1 MIVINRTTDGYVLN
15 CMHTGKLHGKGTL
28 IYADGTMVVCEFEHG
43 KYIVP
48 SSHHIDDTIHDKQP
62 QQDDHDD
69 HDVNTTTIDATK
81 LQQENPQQQLPS
93 STAVLTGKQSRRVK
107 KSREVETAGYTPL
120 NLSLL
125 NGSDNNNNN
134 INNNNNN
141 NNNIELGLSRRDRV
155 ILKPH
160 QYS

>member
-1 MIVINRTTDGYVLN
+1 
-15 CMHTGKLHGKGTL
+15 MHTGKLHGKGTL
-28 IYADGTMVVCEFEHG
+28 VYADGPMVECEFEHG

-62 QQDDHDD
+62 QQNDHDD

-81 LQQENPQQQLPS
+81 LQQENPQQQQLPS
-93 STAVLTGKQSRRVK
+93 SSAVLTAKQSRRVK

-125 NGSDNNNNN
+125 NGSDNNNN
-134 INNNNNN
+134 
-141 NNNIELGLSRRDRV
+141 IELGRNRRDRV